1 MARLEETSAK
11 DSAALLAADTA
22 SWLQSQVLSAAVP
35 VQLLSAL
42 VGAHLPYSGAA
53 REAFLDVAPVL
64 LQQAPYRSSQVLQL
78 LPGGVIEDVVPLAG
92 NERLI
97 GLDVF
102 ASTLTGNRDGA
113 LKAVRDHSMTLV
125 GPMTPVQGGNSLIMR
140 MPLFL
145 SGLSSSSAAAE
156 LAANASG
163 TTAYSDGIGAGVPP
177 PRSPGCGEPCAYDPV
192 TGTMFWGFVS
202 SVVALDALLQPQ
214 HGANGSRLESLKAM
228 GYRYRVEALG
238 LADDSLRVVAASS
251 RVPTKPVEA
260 RVVLPNAEW
269 VVELSP
275 DSDRGWQP
283 AYFGGLLLAVVVLAL
298 AFAVLLF
305 TVLVSRRKY
314 LLLLESLVPKALI
327 PELQAAAPVTEPSV
341 RQHQARKQQFGSSPA
356 DLLLSMVG
364 EMMQGQL
371 PALQGLVLVRS
382 ALLGHRDLYTPLNV
396 MGRIHDTIAD
406 ADVARSLMRQLGGQ
420 QEAGALR
427 SLGEDGKG
435 DDGGFYCRD
444 IVGTMTR
451 TASSSA
457 LQQYDMGTVGG
468 AVAFIL
474 SNNASCSGEW
484 QQHQHQQQHPQ
495 RHSSNTAGA
504 LVAKKSSNKSLDI
517 MYNNTLSQDR
527 SKHANAS
534 HGRNTTDNA
543 NPAPPSGSVAPVAVE
558 ARRLKPPPR
567 PSSPLQQQP
576 TDLVANPAV
585 SVAIGT
591 PSGDAPADGGEPLL
605 APPHATSG
613 GSSLCAGHIQHSSQD
628 EDEFDAPVLPLR
640 ISRLPGEHKSG
651 SSTLVPAVLTST
663 MTLSP
668 ALPASP
674 SPSVSLAVTEP
685 LVAARP
691 KTVPSP
697 SLSGLAPHQDTWR
710 TPRRVASLVCLTGQQ
725 LTGAAGPR
733 LSREP
738 LAAVAAAGAPAS
750 PATFVAVNASAL
762 EAFHPSGVGRRTPP
776 SPLLPVPPPL
786 ALMTPLLQETPQQHS
801 RQAAE
806 PPSPPHGSSPTPQ
819 QQRFRRLPN
828 RHASFADFADRAT
841 QADGTLSSLRPAT
854 IAAQAAARESC
865 LLGGR
870 AASGWPVAAAA
881 GTPDDITKKRSASV
895 TGAISRLLSI
905 SGLDT
910 DGSKLIAHRFPP
922 DAAGGGGGGGG
933 GSRMPSF
940 SAMIRPVRSRLRFSA
955 VSQVERLLSEA
966 HSGWQ
971 YDIWALQG
979 ATQGHALSVLGFYL
993 IQRAGLISRFG
1004 LSAVRLARLLRRI
1017 EAGYLD
1023 NPYHN
1028 AVHAADVLQTLHVIV
1043 HGARLHVHYLDPLG
1057 LLAAYLAA
1065 IIHDYAHPGL
1075 TGDFLVATSH
1085 PLALRYNDRSPLE
1098 NHHCA
1103 AAFELLTRHTELD
1116 VLEPLSTADKA
1127 ALRKLVIELVLAT
1140 DMKQHF
1146 STLTHFNTV
1155 HQLASTK
1162 SFAAAGSSGEGLLK
1176 SAPGGRLANV
1186 QQEFKEALYAD
1197 GGPDGAAFAS
1207 GGPDAA
1213 AAALAP
1219 LDDSERLLSLQV
1231 ALKVADLG
1239 HLAEQ
1244 MEVHKRWLAALEA
1257 EFFLQGDLERQ
1268 MGLPISPLFD
1278 REKQGVSK
1286 SQVGFFEFV
1295 ALPLA
1300 NALSSAF
1307 PGAQPLMECLTSNYR
1322 HWRRAEREAAAAA
1335 AQQQASAAAATAA
1348 TITAAT
1354 AAAAATAPA
1363 AATSGGQGYPPSQL
1377 PPRPSPAD
1385 ASSADL
1391 EP

>member
-1 MARLEETSAK
+1 
-11 DSAALLAADTA
+11 
-22 SWLQSQVLSAAVP
+22 
-35 VQLLSAL
+35 
-42 VGAHLPYSGAA
+42 
-53 REAFLDVAPVL
+53 
-64 LQQAPYRSSQVLQL
+64 
-78 LPGGVIEDVVPLAG
+78 
-92 NERLI
+92 
-97 GLDVF
+97 
-102 ASTLTGNRDGA
+102 
-113 LKAVRDHSMTLV
+113 
-125 GPMTPVQGGNSLIMR
+125 
-140 MPLFL
+140 
-145 SGLSSSSAAAE
+145 
-156 LAANASG
+156 
-163 TTAYSDGIGAGVPP
+163 
-177 PRSPGCGEPCAYDPV
+177 
-192 TGTMFWGFVS
+192 VS
-202 SVVALDALLQPQ
+202 SVVGLDALLQPQ

-406 ADVARSLMRQLGGQ
+406 VSRISQCPRCMAKGGSVECLFRARKCDVVGQTKERVRRASKSEGNDRSSPRQALMSMHPRSNNRHAFAPTNPRQADVARSLMRQLGGQ

-819 QQRFRRLPN
+819 QQRFRKLPN

-910 DGSKLIAHRFPP
+910 DGNKLIAHRFPP

-955 VSQVERLLSEA
+955 VSQVMGGPPSTSVDRCSGASSSAQVAVVSREASTTAPLLAPSRLLVPVDMAEV
-966 HSGWQ
+966 G
-971 YDIWALQG
+971 
-979 ATQGHALSVLGFYL
+979 
-993 IQRAGLISRFG
+993 
-1004 LSAVRLARLLRRI
+1004 AVR
-1017 EAGYLD
+1017 
-1023 NPYHN
+1023 
-1028 AVHAADVLQTLHVIV
+1028 
-1043 HGARLHVHYLDPLG
+1043 
-1057 LLAAYLAA
+1057 
-1065 IIHDYAHPGL
+1065 
-1075 TGDFLVATSH
+1075 
-1085 PLALRYNDRSPLE
+1085 
-1098 NHHCA
+1098 
-1103 AAFELLTRHTELD
+1103 
-1116 VLEPLSTADKA
+1116 
-1127 ALRKLVIELVLAT
+1127 
-1140 DMKQHF
+1140 
-1146 STLTHFNTV
+1146 
-1155 HQLASTK
+1155 QLAK
-1162 SFAAAGSSGEGLLK
+1162 LWLRGVAGAEGGGGVVACWHQGRFAAVPVLRS
-1176 SAPGGRLANV
+1176 
-1186 QQEFKEALYAD
+1186 
-1197 GGPDGAAFAS
+1197 
-1207 GGPDAA
+1207 
-1213 AAALAP
+1213 
-1219 LDDSERLLSLQV
+1219 
-1231 ALKVADLG
+1231 
-1239 HLAEQ
+1239 
-1244 MEVHKRWLAALEA
+1244 
-1257 EFFLQGDLERQ
+1257 
-1268 MGLPISPLFD
+1268 
-1278 REKQGVSK
+1278 
-1286 SQVGFFEFV
+1286 
-1295 ALPLA
+1295 
-1300 NALSSAF
+1300 
-1307 PGAQPLMECLTSNYR
+1307 
-1322 HWRRAEREAAAAA
+1322 
-1335 AQQQASAAAATAA
+1335 
-1348 TITAAT
+1348 
-1354 AAAAATAPA
+1354 
-1363 AATSGGQGYPPSQL
+1363 
-1377 PPRPSPAD
+1377 RP
-1385 ASSADL
+1385 
-1391 EP
+1391 